1 MKAIFLDID
10 GVIAT
15 PTSVRLN
22 YLLGR
27 GPELQYYDTVSMT
40 YLGRL
45 VARSDAIVVLSS
57 NWRLSSTSN
66 DPFTSAV
73 MDNLYC
79 QLAAV
84 GAPVSDVTPSLTNGD
99 RSCEI
104 SQWLNDHHCDTWV
117 IIDDLAQFDDRPEV
131 AEGHLVIID
140 DSGGIRWQHFYQAL
154 TILQGAHTHKALTT

>member
-27 GPELQYYDTVSMT
+27 GPERQFYDRVALS

-45 VARSDAIVVLSS
+45 VRETGAAVVLSS
-57 NWRLSSTSN
+57 NWRADLESD
-66 DPFTSAV
+66 DPFLQAIAR
-73 MDNLYC
+73 NLLD

-84 GAPVSDVTPSLTNGD
+84 GAPVADVTPVDYDSD
-99 RSCEI
+99 RSGEIGAWLAAHPCERY
-104 SQWLNDHHCDTWV
+104 V
-117 IIDDLAQFDDRPEV
+117 ILDDLARFDALPEV
-131 AEGHLVIID
+131 ADGHLVRID
-140 DSGGIRWQHFYQAL
+140 DSEGIRYQHFYAARD
-154 TILQGAHTHKALTT
+154 ILG